1 MTSQPMKL
9 LAGILSGVLW
19 GFIASSVLA
28 QGTSLE
34 PRDPKLKS
42 AYTRL
47 RFERLL
53 PPEAVQF
60 IAETLKDEERA
71 VSRLVALADDP
82 RAEVRTLVAM
92 LLGELGEPD
101 GAAGLWK
108 LLEDSS
114 ESVRLTAC
122 GAIVRLSGFTP
133 VPISVSGL
141 RHADPLVRALT
152 AGTLAKMGDQ
162 SAETALIDVLDDDD
176 EQVRME
182 AARALARCGSEAAI
196 PSVIAK
202 LHDPS
207 VLVRTAAGMTLGTST
222 HPSVIPALL
231 DATKD
236 PDWHVRAQAILSLA
250 QVIQQ
255 DKSKIAQVTD
265 VFISKLQE
273 DEFALVRDRAADA
286 LAFVGDDRSIE
297 ALVRAVVSDNRD
309 ARFHAARALVTGKSV
324 KALPRLAAHAKHE
337 DPEVRLKVV
346 EVMGALGGEAQLGTV
361 VEAVEDTDSNVRLA
375 AVAALRRLQQR
386 SGTPALREKVSDP
399 NPHVRAASAR
409 AIGDLGDKEAVPQLI
424 GLLRD
429 PNGFVRGAAA
439 EALGKIG
446 DRSAVTPLL
455 SVLAGEQTVSDAQL
469 DQSLVIG
476 TDATLLPEVL
486 RQKRIEEKIQV
497 VQALGALRSP
507 EAVDPIVE
515 HGLKAEDAG
524 LRAVSAVELG
534 RIGDPR
540 AVNPL
545 EDAVRGYYAA
555 AAPTTEFEEGMI
567 AGTVPESVRQMKE
580 REARVRA
587 SVAWALGELGD
598 PVTVETL
605 TKAANDENSLVR
617 DAAIEALAKI
627 NDRQERL
634 AARKRKPSVSSG
646 NP

>member
-1 MTSQPMKL
+1 MKTIPGARLAIL
-9 LAGILSGVLW
+9 L
-19 GFIASSVLA
+19 GFFSASLTVIAA
-28 QGTSLE
+28 PWE

-53 PPEAVQF
+53 PPEAVQY
-60 IAETLKDEERA
+60 IAETLQDEERA
-71 VSRLVALADDP
+71 VTRLVTLAGDE
-82 RAEVRTLVAM
+82 RQEVRTLVAM

-101 GAAGLWK
+101 GGDGLWLLLQDRSETVRITAAGAMI
-108 LLEDSS
+108 
-114 ESVRLTAC
+114 RLT
-122 GAIVRLSGFTP
+122 GFTP
-133 VPISVSGL
+133 VPSNVTGL
-141 RHADPLVRALT
+141 RHADPAIRALT
-152 AGTLAKMGDQ
+152 AGTLAKMGDK
-162 SAETALIDVLDDDD
+162 SAESALIDVLDDDD

-182 AARALARCGSEAAI
+182 ATRALARCGSEASI
-196 PSVIAK
+196 PSVISK

-207 VLVRTAAGMTLGTST
+207 VLVRTAAATTLGIST
-222 HPSVIPALL
+222 NPSVIPALL

-236 PDWHVRAQAILSLA
+236 PDWHVRARAIQSLA
-250 QVIQQ
+250 QVIQR
-255 DKSKIAQVTD
+255 DPSKIAQVTD

-286 LAFVGDDRSIE
+286 LAFVGDDRSID
-297 ALVRAVVSDNRD
+297 ALVRAVVSENRD

-324 KALPRLAAHAKHE
+324 KALPLLAPYAKHE

-346 EVMGALGGEAQLGTV
+346 EVYGAIGGAEQLDTV
-361 VEAVEDTDSNVRLA
+361 VEAVEDPDPNVRLA
-375 AVAALRRLQQR
+375 AVQALQRLQQR
-386 SGTPALREKVSDP
+386 GGAPALREKISDP

-409 AIGDLGDKEAVPQLI
+409 AIGNLKDQEAVPQLI
-424 GLLRD
+424 ALLRD

-446 DRSAVTPLL
+446 DRSAVAPLL
-455 SVLAGEQTVSDAQL
+455 TVLAGEETQTAAAL

-476 TDATLLPEVL
+476 TDPGLLPEML

-545 EDAVRGYYAA
+545 QEAVRGYYSAA
-555 AAPTTEFEEGMI
+555 VPTTEIEEGVI
-567 AGTVPESVRQMKE
+567 AGTIPENVRLMKE

-587 SVAWALGELGD
+587 SVAWALGELSD
-598 PVTVETL
+598 PATIETL

-617 DAAIEALAKI
+617 DAAVEALAKI
-627 NDRQERL
+627 NERL
-634 AARKRKPSVSSG
+634 ERQAARNPKPTPVTLA
-646 NP
+646 P